1 MGYYGDNAIHAWGCA
16 DDDGVLRTGFNVSGV
31 TDNGSGDMTA
41 TFSNS
46 AANSNYATN
55 LTTQTQSNN
64 AESVTAI
71 HTSATGSVRMRTGYT
86 YYGGMA
92 WYNFGDFA
100 FQFACYS
107 LY

>member
-1 MGYYGDNAIHAWGCA
+1 MAYYGDNAIHAWGCA
-16 DDDGVLRTGFNVSGV
+16 DDDGVLRTGHNISGV
-31 TDNGSGDMTA
+31 NDNGSGDMTA
-41 TFSNS
+41 SFTNN

-71 HTSATGSVRMRTGYT
+71 HTSSTSSVRMRTGYT

-100 FQFACYS
+100 FQYACYS

>member
-1 MGYYGDNAIHAWGCA
+1 MAYFGDNAIHAWGNA
-16 DDDGVLRTGFNVSGV
+16 NDNGTLRTGYNISGV

-41 TFSNS
+41 TFSTN

-55 LTTQTQSNN
+55 ISTQTTSNN
-64 AESVTAI
+64 AESVTAV
-71 HTSATGSVRMRTGYT
+71 HTSATSSIRLRTGYT

-92 WYNFGDFA
+92 WYDFGNHA